1 MILVTLP
8 LGRWLARL
16 LPDREVNLLGWRF
29 RLNPGPFS
37 VKEHVLIAVT
47 VSSGATSAYASDII
61 NIQELF
67 FGQHMSVIPSLTLLI
82 TTQVIGFGFAGLVYN
97 LLVRPPSM
105 VFPSALV
112 TVSLFNTHHHDV
124 SLKTQKRMRFF
135 LITFAGIFVYQFM
148 RTTLIPTLS
157 SIAVLCYFHRSR
169 ITQILSSGYKGFGI
183 ANLSFD
189 WNVLGNSGPLYPP
202 WRASLSF

>member
-1 MILVTLP
+1 M
-8 LGRWLARL
+8 
-16 LPDREVNLLGWRF
+16 
-29 RLNPGPFS
+29 
-37 VKEHVLIAVT
+37 KEHVLIAVT

-112 TVSLFNTHHHDV
+112 TVSLFNTLHDDV
-124 SLKTQKRMRFF
+124 SVSYTHL
-135 LITFAGIFVYQFM
+135 
-148 RTTLIPTLS
+148 TLPTIYS
-157 SIAVLCYFHRSR
+157 V
-169 ITQILSSGYKGFGI
+169 
-183 ANLSFD
+183 
-189 WNVLGNSGPLYPP
+189 
-202 WRASLSF
+202 